1 MKRAIARW
9 PFFRK
14 RVIEMH
20 DFSVA
25 MGLMDFVPVAFFAV
39 TALILLRDLYSK
51 MYKGAYALLAAGTIN
66 VFTAGFCKALWKLL
80 YAANICDFTALEEM
94 FLPLNSLGLLL
105 VGLSL
110 IGMLCWKRKDTVMLS
125 AAPAVFSGSFV
136 FIMMMVV
143 GLGGICASLSI
154 LAAKMKKKG
163 TIILFVLS
171 FVCAMGMGYMSSK
184 DSTLAWVN
192 WVEQSINTVSQLCL
206 MLGVIALHKAGL
218 ADYRFPEAAA

>member
-1 MKRAIARW
+1 
-9 PFFRK
+9 
-14 RVIEMH
+14 MH

-25 MGLMDFVPVAFFAV
+25 IGLMDFVPVAFFAV
-39 TALILLRDLYSK
+39 TAVILLRDLYNK
-51 MYKGAYALLAAGTIN
+51 MFKGAYALLAAGTIN

-80 YAANICDFTALEEM
+80 YAAGICDFAALEHM

-105 VGLSL
+105 VGISL
-110 IGMLCWKRKDTVMLS
+110 VGMLCWKRKDAVMLS
-125 AAPAVFSGSFV
+125 VAPAVFSGSFV

-143 GLGGICASLSI
+143 GLGGMCAVLSI

-163 TIILFVLS
+163 AIVLFVLS
-171 FVCAMGMGYMSSK
+171 FACAMGMGYMSSQ

-206 MLGVIALHKAGL
+206 MLGVITLHKAGL
-218 ADYRFPEAAA
+218 ADYQFREANP

>member
-1 MKRAIARW
+1 
-9 PFFRK
+9 
-14 RVIEMH
+14 MH
-20 DFSVA
+20 DFSIA

-39 TALILLRDLYSK
+39 TAVILLRDLYNK

-80 YAANICDFTALEEM
+80 YAANICDFQPLEQM
-94 FLPLNSLGLLL
+94 FLPVNSMGLLM

-110 IGMLCWKRKDTVMLS
+110 IGMLCWKRKDALMLS

-143 GLGGICASLSI
+143 GLGGICAVMSI
-154 LAAKMKKKG
+154 LAARMKKKG
-163 TIILFVLS
+163 TIALFVLS
-171 FVCAMGMGYMSSK
+171 FVCAMGMGYMSSQ

-206 MLGVIALHKAGL
+206 MAGVITLHKAGL
-218 ADYRFPEAAA
+218 ADYTFREAKA